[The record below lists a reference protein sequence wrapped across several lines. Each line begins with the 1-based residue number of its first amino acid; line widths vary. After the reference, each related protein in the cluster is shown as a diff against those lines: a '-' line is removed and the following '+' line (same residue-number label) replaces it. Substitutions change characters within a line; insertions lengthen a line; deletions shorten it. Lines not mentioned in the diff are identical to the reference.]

1 MSYFAVLRQLPA
13 MLDAF
18 GRLRISDPHALF
30 SSTLLYDNAPALWND
45 VQISGAG
52 TSSTYNTNQS
62 SVTLSTTAVTAGRR
76 VRQTYRRF
84 LYQPGKS
91 QLVSLTGVIGEPAT
105 GITRGIGLYDDN
117 NGVFFQSAPTTIN
130 VVIRTF
136 TSGVPVDA
144 LFPQALWNIDK
155 MNGSGPSGG
164 NPSGI
169 DLDFDQAQIFFFD
182 FQWLGVGL
190 VRFGFV
196 VNGIFYPVHAVP
208 HSNLTNLVY
217 MSIPNL
223 PLRYEISSTVAGA
236 GASLVQICN
245 SVLSEGGIEFVG
257 QVRAVS
263 RNVTPLVTLND
274 NDLYPL
280 IAIRMQSTKQ
290 STIVQ
295 PTSLSVISTTN
306 ADLEIQVLLN
316 PTIAG
321 TGLSFSAV
329 PNSSVEADVATT
341 NASKVTAATGT
352 LLASALVAANAS
364 IDLSSPVELQLGA
377 SIAGVSDILVLAVR
391 RLTGA
396 TETIYGSLGWH
407 ESN

>member
-1 MSYFAVLRQLPA
+1 

-18 GRLRISDPHALF
+18 GRLRTSDPHALF
-30 SSTLLYDNAPALWND
+30 SSALLYDNAPLLWND

-62 SVTLSTTAVTAGRR
+62 SVTLAVSAATAGRR

-91 QLVSLTGVIGEPAT
+91 QLVSLTGIIGTPAA
-105 GITRGIGLYDDN
+105 GITRGLGIYDDA
-117 NGVFFQSAPTTIN
+117 NGVFFQSSPTTVN
-130 VVIRTF
+130 VVIRSS
-136 TSGVPVDA
+136 TSGAPVDTVVT
-144 LFPQALWNIDK
+144 QANWNIDK
-155 MNGSGPSGG
+155 MDGSGPSGVTLD
-164 NPSGI
+164 PSK
-169 DLDFDQAQIFFFD
+169 AQIFFHD

-196 VNGIFYPVHAVP
+196 VDGTFWPVHAEP
-208 HSNLTNLVY
+208 HSNLTTLVY

-223 PLRYEISSTVAGA
+223 PLRYEIANSGA
-236 GASLVQICN
+236 GGAASLLAICN

-257 QVRAVS
+257 QVRTAS
-263 RNVTPLVTLND
+263 RNITPLVTLND

-280 IAIRMQSTKQ
+280 VTIRLQATKL
-290 STIVQ
+290 SAIVQ
-295 PTSLSVISTTN
+295 PSSLSVLSTTN
-306 ADLEIQVLLN
+306 ANLELQLLLN
-316 PTIAG
+316 PTVTG
-321 TGLSFSAV
+321 TALAFSAV
-329 PNSSVEADVATT
+329 TNSAVEADVVAT
-341 NASKVTAATGT
+341 NATKVSAGT
-352 LLASALVAANAS
+352 LLTSALVAAQAS
-364 IDLSSPVELQLGA
+364 ITLPNPVEFQLGS

-396 TETIYGSLGWH
+396 AETIYGTIGWR